1 MRKAVTVVCFS
12 AKYYFMTGDVI
23 FDSRGSRYWGLLPEE
38 HIVGRAAIIWQFKDM
53 QNYKEDGRFYPSLK
67 IKK

>member
-1 MRKAVTVVCFS
+1 
-12 AKYYFMTGDVI
+12 MTGDVI